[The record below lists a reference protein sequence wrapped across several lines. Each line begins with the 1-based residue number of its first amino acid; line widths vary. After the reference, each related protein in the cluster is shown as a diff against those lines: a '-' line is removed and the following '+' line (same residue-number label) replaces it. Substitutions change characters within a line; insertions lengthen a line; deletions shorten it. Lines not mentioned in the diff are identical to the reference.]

1 MKQTPGSW
9 FINERPPSMCEKKI
23 EPLKQIAEPGLD
35 SLSRSL
41 LRADLDFL
49 NAEKARTHC
58 DADIN
63 AAEPLLSPESD

>member
-1 MKQTPGSW
+1 
-9 FINERPPSMCEKKI
+9 MCEKCGLIEKKI
-23 EPLKQIAEPGLD
+23 EQLKQIAEPGLD

-49 NAEKARTHC
+49 NAERARIHC

>member
-1 MKQTPGSW
+1 
-9 FINERPPSMCEKKI
+9 MCEKCGLIEKKI
-23 EPLKQIAEPGLD
+23 EQLKQLVEPGLD

-49 NAEKARTHC
+49 TAEKSRIHC

-63 AAEPLLSPESD
+63 AAAPLLSPESD